1 MKKNILIKTGERTE
15 TRIRTIPAQYNEMGE
30 LIADAYDETYTVNVP
45 IMEARNVEMTAE
57 EIAELERMQAQMP
70 APEQTMEE
78 RMVVLETQVSSL
90 MTGEGAEVAMGILNG
105 TIKEETAN
113 ANANS

>member
-1 MKKNILIKTGERTE
+1 MKKNVLVKVGERTE
-15 TRIRTIPAQYNEMGE
+15 TRIRTIPAQYDEMGE

-57 EIAELERMQAQMP
+57 EITELESMQAQMP

>member
-1 MKKNILIKTGERTE
+1 MKKNILVQIGERTE
-15 TRIRTIPAQYNEMGE
+15 TRIRTHPAKYNEMGKM
-30 LIADAYDETYTVNVP
+30 IADAYDETYTVNVP
-45 IMEARNVEMTAE
+45 VMEARNVEMTAE
-57 EIAELERMQAQMP
+57 EIAELEAMQAQTP

-78 RMVVLETQVSSL
+78 RMTVLETQVSSL